1 MLKVIVHNLIK
12 KGVCFW
18 RRQRSNYI
26 QSISRK
32 ISLRSFLVIFFVLQI
47 SVVMLLL
54 QWVTVWNGHRAS
66 YNLAQNLH
74 AEIIN
79 HVTDLL
85 ENYLRQPLLIN
96 QMNYNAVKL
105 GLLDLSDLKTTG
117 RFFLQQSQ
125 IFDVSYINFA
135 NEAGEFVG
143 AGMTANN
150 NISIEIITRFHPQIV
165 YEYAVDSEGNL
176 GDVRSTYAY
185 DYKTELWYTQ
195 PIKAGKA
202 IWSDIYVCDKITD
215 ILTISASYPLY
226 DDNQQ
231 LIGVLGVD
239 QEISDISN
247 FLQKL
252 KTNQSEVVMIMERSG
267 MLVASS
273 SKSPSFEM
281 INGEAKRLAAANSP
295 DRLTQATAQYLQ
307 QQFDNLQI
315 IESHQDFNVK
325 LLGKRYF
332 IHASGWGENLGLN
345 WVVVVATPESELMAG
360 VYAKLKIIVPVSLVA
375 FILAI
380 QLAMKISRWLTAP
393 ILSVHQASLSVA
405 YGNLD
410 QKVPL
415 KSIAPWLPNIRELE
429 ELAIAFNLM
438 ATQLKI
444 AFEAL
449 AEMNQTL
456 EEQVEERTAQL
467 QRSHRQLIAHN
478 QVLIDL
484 SKNKV
489 LTQGD
494 FLAACQKINEVVSQT
509 LEVKQVSIWLLDD
522 AHTLIQ
528 CVDFYRITTDEHTQ
542 GLELRVADS
551 PSYFQAWKNSCVLVI
566 NDVHSDSKV
575 KDLLHEYLIPFG
587 ITSMLD
593 ALIYSGG
600 QVIGVICLEHIG
612 TPRTW
617 TLEEQNF
624 IATLADLVALAL
636 EASERVEAERAH
648 HLAQKALH
656 QSETRNRAMLEAIP
670 DLIMRVRRDGT
681 CLDFIPPESI
691 DMVDFPPTHELCCEL
706 LPPNLQQQQFDYI
719 NQALLTGKLQV
730 YERQILRYG
739 EVRYEE
745 IRIVANGE
753 EEVLIIVRDIT
764 ERKQAEEQIKQSLA
778 EKELLLK
785 EIHHRVKN
793 NLNIISNL
801 LDLQSYSITDKI
813 LLHHFND
820 AKKRIQT
827 MGLIHEQL
835 YQGNHLGK
843 VDFGEYIKQLVNNIF
858 CSCKSNYN
866 KVNPIVKVDAILLN
880 LETAI
885 PCGLLINELLM
896 NAFEHGFPDQKLGTV
911 QITMFK
917 DINQKLV
924 LEVCDNGIGIPSTV
938 NWETSNSLGLKLVR
952 LLAKQLNGTITFD
965 TSKGTSISL
974 IFSELKY
981 KQRF

>member
-1 MLKVIVHNLIK
+1 MLKMLVHNLIK
-12 KGVCFW
+12 RGVCFW
-18 RRQRSNYI
+18 RRQRSDYV

-32 ISLRSFLVIFFVLQI
+32 ISLRSFLVVFFVLQI

-54 QWVTVWNGHRAS
+54 QWVTVWNGHQAS
-66 YNLAQNLH
+66 YNLAGILH
-74 AEIIN
+74 EEIIN
-79 HVTDLL
+79 NVTNLL

-96 QMNYNAVKL
+96 QMNHNAVKL
-105 GLLDLSDLKTTG
+105 GLLDLSDLETTG
-117 RFFLQQSQ
+117 RFFFQQSQ

-135 NEAGEFVG
+135 NETGEFVG
-143 AGMTANN
+143 AGMKGNN
-150 NISIEIITRFHPQIV
+150 NISIDITTRSHPQIV
-165 YEYAVDSEGNL
+165 YEYAVDDEGNL

-185 DYKTELWYTQ
+185 DYKTEYWYTQ

-202 IWSDIYVCDKITD
+202 IWSDIYVCDGITD
-215 ILTISASYPLY
+215 LLAISASYPLY
-226 DDNQQ
+226 DDNQK

-239 QEISDISN
+239 QAISDISN
-247 FLQKL
+247 FLQRL
-252 KTNQSEVVMIMERSG
+252 QVNQSEVVMIMERSG

-273 SKSPSFEM
+273 SKSPSFEV
-281 INGEAKRLAAANSP
+281 INGKPKRLAAVNSP
-295 DRLTQATAQYLQ
+295 DPLTQATAQYLQ
-307 QQFDNLQI
+307 QQLENRQT
-315 IESHQDFNVK
+315 IESHQNFNTE
-325 LLGKRYF
+325 LLGEQYF
-332 IHASGWGENLGLN
+332 VNASSWGEKLGLD
-345 WVVVVATPESELMAG
+345 WVLVVATPELDLMAG
-360 VYAKLKIIVPVSLVA
+360 FYARLKTIVPVSLVA

-380 QLAMKISRWLTAP
+380 QLAIKISRWLTAP
-393 ILSVHQASLSVA
+393 ILSVHKASLSVA

-410 QKVPL
+410 QTVPL
-415 KSIAPWLPNIRELE
+415 KSIAPWLPNIRELD

-438 ATQLKI
+438 AAQLKI
-444 AFEAL
+444 AFEAW
-449 AEMNQTL
+449 AQMNQTL

-467 QRSHRQLIAHN
+467 QRSRRQLIAHN
-478 QVLIDL
+478 QALIDL

-522 AHTLIQ
+522 AHTLLR
-528 CVDFYRITTDEHTQ
+528 CVDCYRVTTDEHTQ
-542 GLELRVADS
+542 EIELVVADYLD
-551 PSYFQAWKNSCVLVI
+551 YFQAWENSRVLVI
-566 NDVHSDSKV
+566 DNVHSDIRV
-575 KDLLHEYLIPFG
+575 KDLLEEYLMSLG

-648 HLAQKALH
+648 QLAQKALH
-656 QSETRNRAMLEAIP
+656 QIETCNRAMLEAIP

-681 CLDFIPPESI
+681 CLDFIPPENI
-691 DMVDFPPTHELCCEL
+691 DTVDFSPNDEPLPANFLEQELY
-706 LPPNLQQQQFDYI
+706 YI
-719 NQALLTGKLQV
+719 NQAILTGKLQV
-730 YERQILRYG
+730 YERQIIRYG
-739 EVRYEE
+739 ELRYEE
-745 IRIVANGE
+745 HRIVGNGE

-778 EKELLLK
+778 EKEVLLK

-801 LDLQSYSITDKI
+801 LDLQSYSINDEI
-813 LLHHFND
+813 LLHLFND
-820 AKKRIQT
+820 AKRRIQT

-835 YQGNHLGK
+835 YKGNHLGK
-843 VDFGEYIKQLVNNIF
+843 VDFSEYIKQLVNNIF
-858 CSCKSNYN
+858 CSCQSNN
-866 KVNPIVKVDAILLN
+866 NRVNPIMKVDAILLN
-880 LETAI
+880 LETAV

-896 NAFEHGFPDQKLGTV
+896 NAFKHGFPDQRVGKV
-911 QITMFK
+911 QIAMFK

-952 LLAKQLNGTITFD
+952 LLAKQLNGTLTFD
-965 TSKGTSISL
+965 TSNGTSISL